1 MTKKS
6 FYFIALVALMMAA
19 HTSCKKDEKDEKDE
33 KEIPVTGVTLNSE
46 TLALK
51 NGETKILTATVFPAE
66 ATNKTVL
73 WTSNNTLVA
82 AVDADGLVTGVT
94 EGTATIT
101 ATTVDGGKT
110 VSCVVSVTNRIAF
123 VRFKK
128 EVVGRE
134 VRDMCLLLSA
144 GMVNPIYYFYEEAG
158 ISQYFEIPPGYHI
171 PYYEYYY
178 SWADYGSDYCLAY
191 PHTYNFQADRKYSVV
206 YDGDTFYVAD
216 DGEI

>member
-1 MTKKS
+1 MTKKL
-6 FYFIALVALMMAA
+6 FYLIALAALMMAA
-19 HTSCKKDEKDEKDE
+19 HTSCKKDEKDE

-46 TLALK
+46 TLSLK
-51 NGETKILTATVFPAE
+51 NGETKILTATVLPAE

-73 WTSNNTLVA
+73 WTSSNTLVA

-110 VSCVVSVTNRIAF
+110 VSCAVSVTNRIAL

-128 EVVGRE
+128 EVEWYRLA
-134 VRDMCLLLSA
+134 DMWLLLSA
-144 GMVNPIYYFYEEAG
+144 GMVRPEYHFG
-158 ISQYFEIPPGYHI
+158 DKVGTSQYFEIPPGYHI
-171 PYYEYYY
+171 PYYGSY
-178 SWADYGSDYCLAY
+178 YGSSYCLAY